1 MQFRHGHARPEQP
14 ETPAPDAFE
23 IHKARVRDEL
33 EIAFIREG
41 VGGYPLLLIHGWPE
55 TKRIWWRN
63 ILPLAEA
70 GFEVIVPDLRGYGD
84 SDLSQTDQYDIV
96 EYSRDL
102 HALVHD
108 LLGHERCAVAAGDV
122 GGVVSLDMALR
133 FGKFVERLCFFN
145 SVPPFLGEVYE
156 KAGLD
161 PNAMLR
167 DATGDYRIWQ
177 GERPD
182 ELIKK
187 LDTEQRRRDWVASM
201 YGPRLW
207 AVPDAFSDADVDF
220 MTEPYAPAEKMLASW
235 APYQLAAGR
244 RAASELPRLMERV
257 ETLTLVLWGPED
269 HVLSDD
275 FVSRCEL
282 AFPNRIGPLVVP
294 CAGHF
299 LQWERADIFNAT
311 LSGCF
316 RDLVLGR

>member
-1 MQFRHGHARPEQP
+1 
-14 ETPAPDAFE
+14 
-23 IHKARVRDEL
+23 
-33 EIAFIREG
+33 
-41 VGGYPLLLIHGWPE
+41 
-55 TKRIWWRN
+55 
-63 ILPLAEA
+63 
-70 GFEVIVPDLRGYGD
+70 
-84 SDLSQTDQYDIV
+84 
-96 EYSRDL
+96 
-102 HALVHD
+102 
-108 LLGHERCAVAAGDV
+108 GHERCAVAAGDV